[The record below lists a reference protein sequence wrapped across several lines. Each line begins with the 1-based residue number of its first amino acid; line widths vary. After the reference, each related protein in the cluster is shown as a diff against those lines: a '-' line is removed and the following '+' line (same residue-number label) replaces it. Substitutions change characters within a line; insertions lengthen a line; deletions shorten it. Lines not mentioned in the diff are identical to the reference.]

1 LLPSCCY
8 AQHSRELAHT
18 KQSRGIGSQVKSLHY
33 VTTLYI
39 LTHVLPTC
47 LRPFITPLT
56 IHFCNMYIKSPACP
70 PPISF
75 F

>member
-1 LLPSCCY
+1 LLSSCGY
-8 AQHSRELAHT
+8 AQHSLELTHT
-18 KQSRGIGSQVKSLHY
+18 KYSRGIGSQVKSLHY

-39 LTHVLPTC
+39 LTHVLPTS
-47 LRPFITPLT
+47 LTPFRTPLT
-56 IHFCNMYIKSPACP
+56 VHFCNMYIKSPVCP